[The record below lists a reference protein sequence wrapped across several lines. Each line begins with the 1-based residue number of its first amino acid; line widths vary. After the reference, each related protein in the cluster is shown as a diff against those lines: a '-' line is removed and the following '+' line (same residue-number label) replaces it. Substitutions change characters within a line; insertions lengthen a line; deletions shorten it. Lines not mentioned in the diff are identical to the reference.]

1 MGCAAKI
8 GYDARRAAGPLIPK
22 NLCQPIAFGAA
33 WAKLGLIKKEFGVSK
48 KPETPSTDWTS
59 AAAIA
64 GAAIG
69 SAALAA
75 ALLYSSRR
83 KEHAEKAAAKKPPAE
98 PIETD

>member
-1 MGCAAKI
+1 M
-8 GYDARRAAGPLIPK
+8 
-22 NLCQPIAFGAA
+22 
-33 WAKLGLIKKEFGVSK
+33 SK
-48 KPETPSTDWTS
+48 PSDTSGDKAEKSGWTS

-83 KEHAEKAAAKKPPAE
+83 KDAADKAKQLPAPE
-98 PIETD
+98 DAPETD